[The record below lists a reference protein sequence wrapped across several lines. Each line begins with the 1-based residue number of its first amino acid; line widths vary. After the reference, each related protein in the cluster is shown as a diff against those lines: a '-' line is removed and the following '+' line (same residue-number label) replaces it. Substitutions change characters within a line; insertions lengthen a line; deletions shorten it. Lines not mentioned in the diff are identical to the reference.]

1 MSRLKLFT
9 LLIFLATTTWVSA
22 QAPCGSEEP
31 FLLPPTSTFCADS
44 VGNVTINFK
53 IYNNGDP
60 GTYKVTFPDGSDT
73 IYTQVTNTASV
84 VKKFLF
90 DCGAP
95 PGDPIPPKTGALFY
109 EYQSALDITR
119 LDCVDERGDNQ
130 RGSYDFRVVP
140 NPIVDIK
147 TSDLTC
153 IEEPFTVDFEGKMC
167 SEKLV
172 ETYQWYMDGV
182 KLEGEVTKFLKGFE
196 FEGPGKH
203 TVKLE
208 VSTFKGCDKYIYEKP
223 FEIFPTPVINLSY
236 ELDTAQLCDSTI
248 QIVTN
253 STYEYA
259 DRFSWTS
266 TSPDVTFSDPTA
278 PNPVIDIDNNRAGVR
293 TIIVNVAN
301 AYCSDVADTIR
312 ITTLR
317 GQTIDVQDNIVT
329 CTEYTLDLCE
339 NLQYQPQPDNIEWTA
354 NKPGVGFDDRTATC
368 PFITFENPG
377 EYVLTATGSD
387 VCGEVFE
394 IPINVRVRDGSA
406 LEIDISEV
414 DTVCVTEEP
423 IALLDYIEPD
433 FKVREIFGPGV
444 GDNIFNPSL
453 VEGDVEVTVVDS
465 CGAIYPLNF
474 HVIPQEFYGGT
485 DVVVCAGE
493 TVDLFAIQPADYR
506 GEGVANNIFDSK
518 KVGVGSYKI
527 RFFSRTFCG
536 GEDSLTITVQEFP
549 RAAFEIVT
557 DSCAGPGAGGGTPI
571 YAGLSEIQIENRS
584 SARAVCY
591 EVLET
596 GQKACNREKA
606 VFKIQRAGH
615 YTLQQVVAF
624 PGGVCSDTTRQTFE
638 VQMPPVM
645 DFTSQMDSSVCDS
658 LFIGFSLGDQ
668 PEDMAYNWSFSN
680 FETSQDAEP
689 VIDLLRPLAP
699 EVLGVDA
706 SLTNACY
713 TTEDTF
719 GVVLP
724 LRFRVSFDFL
734 NDNNTVCSDDTIFL
748 SNTSVNADNFL
759 VTYPDGRAGT
769 ELPEFMIL
777 RNTEE
782 DVLRYPITLRG
793 SNISCPDETAVDTIY
808 VLPITTEAAFG
819 LNYEDV
825 CSATEVV
832 LDNSSTPGA
841 LTFVD
846 WGDGSTPQFI
856 DELASLEHTYD
867 TNKDTTYTIGIV
879 AQLCGIDSFSHDI
892 RVRPTPDASFTV
904 QATQANCIDK
914 DMIFTPSGDPVA
926 HGLNWSF
933 GDGVGVSQDGI
944 PTYAYR
950 EPGNYMAYCE
960 ATSNNGCSAMDSL
973 EVAIGE
979 YDGADMDFT
988 MPNTICTSAPF
999 GTELRAP
1006 LTGWW
1011 FDYGNGIAG
1020 DAPVEF
1026 PYYEVGDYQML
1037 VRATSANGCSLDST
1051 MIVSVFPGFEA
1062 EIQTTET
1069 DTIVDLGDM
1078 LDLSVNVYPARNIT
1092 DILWEGD
1099 SIRNP
1104 TAAFTWAQ
1112 PINDGLYEV
1121 ALTDEH
1127 GCEATDSIRV
1137 RVEKDYQDRIYAPNV
1152 FSPNNDGF
1160 NETFG
1165 LEVKDNTVESIRNMR
1180 ILSRNGAIVY
1190 ECNDCPTGT
1199 VNNGWDGRV
1208 GGKPLESSVYIWA
1221 AEVDF
1226 VDGTS
1231 QVFTGDITL
1240 LR

>member
-9 LLIFLATTTWVSA
+9 LLFLLSLASWLSA
-22 QAPCGSEEP
+22 QDPCGTEEP

-44 VGNVTINFK
+44 AGNVTINFK

-73 IYTQVTNTASV
+73 IYTQVTNTAAV
-84 VKKFLF
+84 VKRFAF
-90 DCGAP
+90 DCGSP
-95 PGDPIPPKTGALFY
+95 PGKPIPPKPGALFY

-153 IEEPFTVDFEGKMC
+153 IEEPFKVTFEGKMC

-172 ETYQWYMDGV
+172 ESYQWYMDGV
-182 KLEGEVTKFLKGFE
+182 KLEGEVTKFLKNFI
-196 FEGPGKH
+196 FDGPGTH
-203 TVKLE
+203 VAKLE
-208 VSTFKGCDKYIYEKP
+208 VTTFKGCTKYEYEKP
-223 FEIFPTPVINLSY
+223 FTIFPTPTIDLSY
-236 ELDTAQLCDSTI
+236 SLDTAQLCDPTI

-266 TSPDVTFSDPTA
+266 TSPDVSFSDPNS
-278 PNPVIDIDNNRAGVR
+278 PNPVINIDNSRAGVR

-317 GQTIDVQDNIVT
+317 GQTIEVQENIVT
-329 CTEYTLDLCE
+329 CTEYTLDLCD
-339 NLQYQPQPDNIEWTA
+339 NLQYLPTPDNIEWTA
-354 NKPGVGFDDRTATC
+354 DKPGVGFDDVTATC
-368 PFITFENPG
+368 PFITFEFPG

-406 LEIDISEV
+406 LEIDISDI
-414 DTVCVTEEP
+414 DTLCVTESP
-423 IALLDYIEPD
+423 IALLDYIEPAY
-433 FKVREIFGPGV
+433 KVREIFGPGV

-474 HVIPQEFYGGT
+474 HVIPQEFYTGT
-485 DVVVCAGE
+485 DVVMCEGE
-493 TVDLFAIQPADYR
+493 TVDLFAIQEADYR
-506 GEGVANNIFDSK
+506 GEGVAGNVFDSR

-557 DSCAGPGAGGGTPI
+557 DSCSGPGAGTGQPI
-571 YAGLSEIQIENRS
+571 YAGLSELQVENRS
-584 SARAVCY
+584 TARALCY
-591 EVLET
+591 EILET
-596 GQKACNREKA
+596 GQKACSREKA
-606 VFKIQRAGH
+606 VFKIQRAGV

-624 PGGVCSDTTRQTFE
+624 PNGQCSDTTRQTFV
-638 VQMPPVM
+638 VQLPPEL
-645 DFTSQMDSSVCDS
+645 DFTADMDSSVCDS
-658 LFIGFSLGDQ
+658 LFIGFSLGEQ
-668 PEDMAYNWSFSN
+668 PEGLAYNWSFSN
-680 FETSQDAEP
+680 FATSQDAEP
-689 VIDLLRPLAP
+689 VVNLLRPLAP
-699 EVLGVDA
+699 EVFGVDA

-724 LRFRVSFDFL
+724 LRFQVGFDFL

-748 SNTSVNADNFL
+748 ANTSVNADNFL
-759 VTYPDGRAGT
+759 VTYPDGTAGS
-769 ELPEFMIL
+769 ELPDFMIL
-777 RNTEE
+777 RNTGE

-793 SNISCPDETAVDTIY
+793 SNVSCPDETAIDTVY

-825 CSATEVV
+825 CSAAEVV

-841 LTFVD
+841 LTFVY
-846 WGDGSTPQFI
+846 WGDGSTPQLI
-856 DELASLEHTYD
+856 DEQQSLSHLYD
-867 TNKDTTYTIGIV
+867 VTKDTAYTIELV
-879 AQLCGIDSFSHDI
+879 AQLCGIDTFRHDI
-892 RVRPTPDASFTV
+892 TVRPTPDASYTV
-904 QATQANCIDK
+904 VATDANCVDR
-914 DMIFTPSGDPVA
+914 DLLFMPNGDPDA
-926 HGLNWSF
+926 FALNWSF
-933 GDGVGVSQDGI
+933 GDATVSQDPI
-944 PTYAYR
+944 PSYAYNL
-950 EPGNYMAYCE
+950 PGSYMTYCE
-960 ATSNNGCSAMDSL
+960 ATSKNGCTGIDSFL
-973 EVAIGE
+973 VDIGE
-979 YDGADMDFT
+979 YDGAPMDIT
-988 MPNTICTSAPF
+988 VPNTICSNTPF
-999 GTELRAP
+999 GVDVRAP

-1011 FDYGNGIAG
+1011 FDYGNGMAG
-1020 DAPVEF
+1020 DAPVEI
-1026 PYYEVGDYQML
+1026 PYFELGDYVLNM
-1037 VRATSANGCSLDST
+1037 RATAANGCSIDSNMVVT
-1051 MIVSVFPGFEA
+1051 VFPGFEA
-1062 EIQTTET
+1062 DIQTTAT

-1078 LDLSVNVYPARNIT
+1078 LDLSVKIFPPRNIT
-1092 DILWEGD
+1092 DIRWEGD
-1099 SIRNP
+1099 SIMYP
-1104 TAAFTWAQ
+1104 DAAFTRAQ

-1127 GCEATDSIRV
+1127 GCMATDSIRV
-1137 RVEKDYQDRIYAPNV
+1137 RVEKNYAERIYAPNI

-1165 LEVKDNTVESIRNMR
+1165 LEVKSNTVAAIRSLRVM
-1180 ILSRNGAIVY
+1180 SRNGAMVY
-1190 ECNDCPTGT
+1190 ECTNCPTGT
-1199 VNNGWDGRV
+1199 VDAGWDGRV
-1208 GGKPLESSVYIWA
+1208 GGKLLESSVYIWA